1 MANKNRTKIEPA
13 ADCDDTGNAETPAQ
27 EYQRPSP
34 LNGISLPRPPKA
46 NRLAEKHGFNTM
58 RNAITKLGARALDGR
73 SSLGYA
79 LRRWRKDL
87 VADLGGEDAIST
99 QQAALVDLAVKS
111 KLILDSIDAW
121 LLVQPSLIN
130 KQKKTLMP
138 VVIQRQQL
146 ADGLAKYMSILGLE
160 RRVKVKTLHD
170 LLTSDAEND
179 DKPAAV
185 NGNGKADDGN
195 DCVND

>member
-1 MANKNRTKIEPA
+1 
-13 ADCDDTGNAETPAQ
+13 
-27 EYQRPSP
+27 
-34 LNGISLPRPPKA
+34 
-46 NRLAEKHGFNTM
+46 M
-58 RNAITKLGARALDGR
+58 RRAIAKLGSRALDGR
-73 SSLGYA
+73 TSLGYA

-87 VADLGGEDAIST
+87 VGDLGGEDAIST

-146 ADGLAKYMSILGLE
+146 ADSLAKYMSMLGLE
-160 RRVKVKTLHD
+160 RRRKVQT
-170 LLTSDAEND
+170 
-179 DKPAAV
+179 
-185 NGNGKADDGN
+185 
-195 DCVND
+195 VNDMLNGHDETPASQSAEAVQ